1 LTWLCDRLVRES
13 IREVTMDQSTV
24 VLEVDGPLA
33 TITLNRP
40 DVLNAENLAWVE
52 ALDAAVHTVATESGV
67 RVVLVRGAG
76 RAFCAGMDLEM
87 FSRHGMP
94 DGFYEGQER
103 AFRGLEHMDKIT
115 IAALH
120 GYCLGGGLQLAISCD
135 IRICSTDCRLG
146 LPGLQEGL
154 FPGMAVFRLPRL
166 IGLGAARRLIL
177 SGEFIGGEEA
187 LRLGLIDHLVPTERF
202 EASVAEVLALYLEA
216 PHTATMASKH
226 LIRRALDTTFETVF
240 RESLP
245 LLAECL
251 ASPDVESA
259 KQAWRR
265 RAERL
270 S

>member
-1 LTWLCDRLVRES
+1 
-13 IREVTMDQSTV
+13 MDQSSV

-33 TITLNRP
+33 RITLNRP
-40 DVLNAENLAWVE
+40 DVLNAENLAWVQALE
-52 ALDAAVHTVATESGV
+52 ARVRTVATEPGV
-67 RVVLVRGAG
+67 RIVLVRGAG

-87 FSRHGMP
+87 LSREGMP
-94 DGFYEGQER
+94 NGFYEGQER
-103 AFRGLEHMDKIT
+103 AFRELELMDKIT

-146 LPGLQEGL
+146 LPGLQERL

-166 IGLGAARRLIL
+166 IGLGPARRLIL
-177 SGEFIGGEEA
+177 SGETIGAEEA

-202 EASVAEVLALYLEA
+202 EAGVAEVLAFYLDA
-216 PHTATMASKH
+216 PRTASIASKR
-226 LIRRALDTTFETVF
+226 LMGRAFDAPFETVY

-265 RAERL
+265 RAERRG
-270 S
+270 